1 MSRLQPFSFLSSCD
15 RLKWSLLERATAKPI
30 LATRAHPLL
39 PRPFL
44 PSPFRSVKS
53 LSPLYPL
60 LSSISSDGFINL
72 YDLTLLP
79 QTPTLP
85 LTTPA
90 NVPVLLPQGQYDTKG
105 TRLTCVTMAEGERGV
120 EGVDEED
127 VEGNEEEW
135 GGIGSD
141 SDEEESEEES
151 EEEEEFSGEEMEEEM
166 EGEE

>member
-1 MSRLQPFSFLSSCD
+1 M
-15 RLKWSLLERATAKPI
+15 
-30 LATRAHPLL
+30 
-39 PRPFL
+39 
-44 PSPFRSVKS
+44 
-53 LSPLYPL
+53 
-60 LSSISSDGFINL
+60 
-72 YDLTLLP
+72 
-79 QTPTLP
+79 
-85 LTTPA
+85 
-90 NVPVLLPQGQYDTKG
+90 PQGQYDTKG